1 MLQLTPATTWL
12 LALSTETN
20 LRPVPWQGFSV
31 GSKVNAGGEP
41 RRRPNGRPPPTLTSP
56 PPTLTSPPPT
66 LISPP
71 PTLTSPPPTLTSPPP
86 TLTSPPP
93 TLTSPPPTLTS
104 PPPTLTSP
112 PPTLTS
118 DSKTSQ
124 ARLALAHSMAAGG
137 KEGSSVLTAA
147 QLGEVISALQA
158 QVQAEALAHSMAAGG
173 KEGSSVLTAAQLGEV
188 ISALQAQVQAEVA
201 THHDELLQQLSSLK
215 DTEGVLS
222 VVRAGVDSLLAS
234 VQRVRAE
241 IADPY
246 QAIQVKT
253 RQLAAL
259 YDTMELLRAVIK
271 YLKLVR
277 KLREHL
283 SGGVEKAE
291 LGKAGQVWQE
301 VGAVHREAQLG
312 GVHVVEAQHEWVA
325 EAGQAIRREAMR
337 ALEGG
342 MEAMNQAEVG
352 SVLQLRQTVD
362 QLVAKHKGQAMRA
375 VATGLDMKAISA
387 SMGAS
392 GGGGGMG
399 GSVGGPVFPFLQVKN
414 IVFIFFSRF
423 FRILKKIML
432 SATCSGT
439 QLVAFRAR
447 EPPYLLALPTPHH
460 LPLSPPHPSP
470 VTTNL
475 PRTYPLGAPLSSFLP
490 HQEEP
495 CTEAIPQWAAS
506 PEPRRR

>member
-1 MLQLTPATTWL
+1 MASAKGALRNVQAQEEASPHSPREGGVLRNDELARQL
-12 LALSTETN
+12 E
-20 LRPVPWQGFSV
+20 
-31 GSKVNAGGEP
+31 
-41 RRRPNGRPPPTLTSP
+41 
-56 PPTLTSPPPT
+56 
-66 LISPP
+66 
-71 PTLTSPPPTLTSPPP
+71 
-86 TLTSPPP
+86 
-93 TLTSPPPTLTS
+93 
-104 PPPTLTSP
+104 
-112 PPTLTS
+112 
-118 DSKTSQ
+118 
-124 ARLALAHSMAAGG
+124 
-137 KEGSSVLTAA
+137 
-147 QLGEVISALQA
+147 QLKDIDALQ
-158 QVQAEALAHSMAAGG
+158 ALAHSMAAGG

-246 QAIQVKT
+246 RAIQVKT

-325 EAGQAIRREAMR
+325 EAGQAIRREAMK

-352 SVLQLRQTVD
+352 SVLQVFFNMGELRQTVD

-375 VATGLDMKAISA
+375 VATGLDMK
-387 SMGAS
+387 
-392 GGGGGMG
+392 
-399 GSVGGPVFPFLQVKN
+399 VWPPPFPFRVRMKL
-414 IVFIFFSRF
+414 
-423 FRILKKIML
+423 
-432 SATCSGT
+432 T
-439 QLVAFRAR
+439 
-447 EPPYLLALPTPHH
+447 
-460 LPLSPPHPSP
+460 
-470 VTTNL
+470 
-475 PRTYPLGAPLSSFLP
+475 
-490 HQEEP
+490 
-495 CTEAIPQWAAS
+495 
-506 PEPRRR
+506 

>member
-1 MLQLTPATTWL
+1 MASVKGVLRNVQAQEEASPHSPREGGVLRNDELARQL
-12 LALSTETN
+12 E
-20 LRPVPWQGFSV
+20 
-31 GSKVNAGGEP
+31 
-41 RRRPNGRPPPTLTSP
+41 
-56 PPTLTSPPPT
+56 
-66 LISPP
+66 
-71 PTLTSPPPTLTSPPP
+71 
-86 TLTSPPP
+86 
-93 TLTSPPPTLTS
+93 
-104 PPPTLTSP
+104 
-112 PPTLTS
+112 
-118 DSKTSQ
+118 
-124 ARLALAHSMAAGG
+124 
-137 KEGSSVLTAA
+137 
-147 QLGEVISALQA
+147 QLKDIDALQ
-158 QVQAEALAHSMAAGG
+158 ALAHSMAAGG

-246 QAIQVKT
+246 RAIQVKT

-312 GVHVVEAQHEWVA
+312 GVNVVEAQHEWVA

-352 SVLQLRQTVD
+352 SVLQVFFNMGELRQTVD
-362 QLVAKHKGQAMRA
+362 QMVAKHKGQAMRA

-392 GGGGGMG
+392 GGGGGLGGSMG
-399 GSVGGPVFPFLQVKN
+399 GPGGAM
-414 IVFIFFSRF
+414 R
-423 FRILKKIML
+423 
-432 SATCSGT
+432 SGT
-439 QLVAFRAR
+439 PPMGGAPRAR
-447 EPPYLLALPTPHH
+447 EALWQRLTGCLDELARVMVLTWH
-460 LPLSPPHPSP
+460 LQRVMAKKRDPISH
-470 VTTNL
+470 VV
-475 PRTYPLGAPLSSFLP
+475 FLDDVL
-490 HQEEP
+490 Q
-495 CTEAIPQWAAS
+495 
-506 PEPRRR
+506 